1 MQKYKIPYIYYD
13 LEKNDFFNENNEII
27 NNFHL
32 KEITS
37 FTENKLNWELSI
49 ENFKDTQS
57 NDDLNSF
64 EDEIEESNGND
75 IGEINIQILSNENE
89 LSFD

>member
-37 FTENKLNWELSI
+37 FTENKLNWELSVQ
-49 ENFKDTQS
+49 NFKDTQS

-75 IGEINIQILSNENE
+75 IGEINLQILSNENE

>member
-32 KEITS
+32 KEIKS
-37 FTENKLNWELSI
+37 FTENKLNRELSV

>member
-37 FTENKLNWELSI
+37 FTENKLNWELSV
-49 ENFKDTQS
+49 ENFKVTQS
-57 NDDLNSF
+57 NDDLNTF
-64 EDEIEESNGND
+64 EDEIEESNDND
-75 IGEINIQILSNENE
+75 NRDINLKIISNENE